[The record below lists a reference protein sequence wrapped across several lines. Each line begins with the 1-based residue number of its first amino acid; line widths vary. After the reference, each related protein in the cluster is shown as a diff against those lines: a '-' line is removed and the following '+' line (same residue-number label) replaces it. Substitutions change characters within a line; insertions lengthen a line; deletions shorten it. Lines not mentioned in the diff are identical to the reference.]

1 MAEIE
6 KGERQGRRGG
16 GGRNEGGGTKTKKEK
31 KKQHRLDE
39 TFDTF
44 EPLPTIPKIR
54 NLAVNLA
61 RRGLRISCP
70 RVGRG
75 RMIN

>member
-1 MAEIE
+1 MA
-6 KGERQGRRGG
+6 RR
-16 GGRNEGGGTKTKKEK
+16 RRRRK

-39 TFDTF
+39 TFDTS

-54 NLAVNLA
+54 NLVVNLV

-70 RVGRG
+70 KVGKG

>member
-6 KGERQGRRGG
+6 EGERQRRRGRG
-16 GGRNEGGGTKTKKEK
+16 DTRVMALRRRWK

-39 TFDTF
+39 TFDTS
-44 EPLPTIPKIR
+44 ELLPTIPKIR
-54 NLAVNLA
+54 NLTVNLA

-70 RVGRG
+70 RIGRG